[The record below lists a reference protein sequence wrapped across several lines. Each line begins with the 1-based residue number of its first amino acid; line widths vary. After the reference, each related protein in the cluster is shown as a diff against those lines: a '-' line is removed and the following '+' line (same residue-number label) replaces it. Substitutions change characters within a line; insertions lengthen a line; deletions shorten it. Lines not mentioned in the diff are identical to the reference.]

1 MRIRGK
7 RISGLVLTIA
17 AVVLVAAV
25 VIGIVVWRGEPVLGQ
40 SFSIA
45 YVDLARALDAH
56 PRRASSERA
65 LQEFL
70 AAKQREFQSRVR
82 TMTPAQR
89 QELDRQIQDQFIRR
103 REELLSGLDKD
114 IRAAVDKIARDRA
127 FTIVLERSAVLFGG
141 TDLTDAVIEQ
151 LGRSK

>member
-1 MRIRGK
+1 MRIRGR
-7 RISGLVLTIA
+7 RISGLALTITA
-17 AVVLVAAV
+17 LVVVAAV
-25 VIGIVVWRGEPVLGQ
+25 VIGFFVWRGEPVLGQ

-45 YVDLARALDAH
+45 YVDLGKALDGH

-70 AAKQREFQSRVR
+70 AAKQREFASRAR

-89 QELDRQIQDQFIRR
+89 QELDRQIQEQFVRR

-114 IRAAVDKIARDRA
+114 IRAAVDKVAKDRG

-151 LGRSK
+151 VGRSK

>member
-1 MRIRGK
+1 MRNQGR
-7 RISGLVLTIA
+7 RFPWLWVTIA
-17 AVVLVAAV
+17 IAVVVVATGV
-25 VIGIVVWRGEPVLGQ
+25 GYVVWRGEPVLGQ

-45 YVDLARALDAH
+45 YVDLGKALDGH

-70 AAKQREFQSRVR
+70 AAKQREFSSRAR

-89 QELDRQIQDQFIRR
+89 QELDRQIQEQFVRR

-114 IRAAVDKIARDRA
+114 IRAAVEKIAKDRG

>member
-1 MRIRGK
+1 MQIRSK
-7 RISGLVLTIA
+7 RIPVLWLV
-17 AVVLVAAV
+17 AVVVLIVAAG
-25 VIGIVVWRGEPVLGQ
+25 IGIVVWRGEPVLGQ

-45 YVDLARALDAH
+45 YVDLGKALDSH
-56 PRRASSERA
+56 PQRVASERA

-70 AAKQREFQSRVR
+70 AAKQREFQQRAR
-82 TMTPAQR
+82 AMTPAQR
-89 QELDRQIQDQFIRR
+89 QDLDRQIQQQFVHR

-114 IRAAVDKIARDRA
+114 IRAAVEKIAKDRG

-151 LGRSK
+151 VGRSK

>member
-1 MRIRGK
+1 MRKQSR
-7 RISGLVLTIA
+7 RIPVLW
-17 AVVLVAAV
+17 LVAAAVLV
-25 VIGIVVWRGEPVLGQ
+25 VAAVGIGIVVWRGEPVFGQ

-45 YVDLARALDAH
+45 YVDLGKALDSH

-70 AAKQREFQSRVR
+70 AAKQREFQARAR
-82 TMTPAQR
+82 TLTPAQR
-89 QELDRQIQDQFIRR
+89 QDLDRQIQEQFVRR
-103 REELLSGLDKD
+103 RQELLSGLDKD
-114 IRAAVDKIARDRA
+114 IRAAVEKIAKDRG

-151 LGRSK
+151 LGRGK

>member
-1 MRIRGK
+1 MQKRSRRIPVLW
-7 RISGLVLTIA
+7 LVVL
-17 AVVLVAAV
+17 AVVAVAAV
-25 VIGIVVWRGEPVLGQ
+25 GAGIVVWRGQPVLGQ

-45 YVDLARALDAH
+45 YVDLGKALDAH
-56 PRRASSERA
+56 PRRAGSERA
-65 LQEFL
+65 LQEFI
-70 AAKQREFQSRVR
+70 AAKQREFQARARS
-82 TMTPAQR
+82 MTPAQR
-89 QELDRQIQDQFIRR
+89 QALDRQIQEQFVRR

-114 IRAAVDKIARDRA
+114 IRVAVEKIAKDRG